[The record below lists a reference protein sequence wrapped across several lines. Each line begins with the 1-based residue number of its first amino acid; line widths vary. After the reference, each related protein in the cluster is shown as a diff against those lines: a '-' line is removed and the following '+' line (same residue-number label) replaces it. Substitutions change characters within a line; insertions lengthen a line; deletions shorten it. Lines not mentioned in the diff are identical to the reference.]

1 MMKKFGPPDR
11 KRNGVILRVKNY
23 ALQFWRLCNKVIPAR
38 VTTAAAL
45 ASLSGDV
52 RLHSLRSESD
62 ILSGPGREC
71 QDCQGGWR
79 SSGRVADKRRRVAEF
94 REGGGG

>member
-1 MMKKFGPPDR
+1 MQQGNTSAGDNS
-11 KRNGVILRVKNY
+11 NGTGIRSSRTNNTPY
-23 ALQFWRLCNKVIPAR
+23 
-38 VTTAAAL
+38 TAAAL